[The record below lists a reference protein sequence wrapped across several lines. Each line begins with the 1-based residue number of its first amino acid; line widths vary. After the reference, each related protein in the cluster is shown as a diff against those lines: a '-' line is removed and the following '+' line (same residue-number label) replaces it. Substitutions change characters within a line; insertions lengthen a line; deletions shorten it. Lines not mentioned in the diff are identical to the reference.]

1 MSYNNLFETEKFIKE
16 QKANRELYEMAG
28 MTDQQI
34 QEMYQFDLKSFNE
47 ERRYRE
53 HNVESLEYLMEQK
66 THEENSCQMFFPADC
81 IKKKKVRNKQDRQ
94 DLVYALSEI
103 LRAEEIRLTELEK
116 YILYGMVYGKTQQK
130 VADELGFTNQYA
142 NDLFTK
148 IKKKMKKVIHKRLGF
163 GNLVG

>member
-53 HNVESLEYLMEQK
+53 HNIESFEYLMEEK
-66 THEENSCQMFFPADC
+66 SFEGNNCQILYPADC
-81 IKKKKVRNKQDRQ
+81 IKKKFVKSKQNRQ
-94 DLVYALSEI
+94 DLVYMLADILS
-103 LRAEEIRLTELEK
+103 ANAVHLTETEK
-116 YILYGMVYGKTQQK
+116 FIIYGITFGKTQL
-130 VADELGFTNQYA
+130 VIARELEISPQITNYIL
-142 NDLFTK
+142 DRIKRK
-148 IKKKMKKVIHKRLGF
+148 IEKVIHI
-163 GNLVG
+163 V